1 MIYIYMIYV
10 QFINQLYMINCIY
23 IQFYTCMYVYIYM
36 YKMYMELGQR
46 SPYTFAILH
55 TSHQENLPS
64 WTQAYWW

>member
-1 MIYIYMIYV
+1 MYIYMCV
-10 QFINQLYMINCIY
+10 
-23 IQFYTCMYVYIYM
+23 

-64 WTQAYWW
+64 WTQAYWWQGLIIIGMHYKRYER